1 MVKIRFYNTS
11 TNPDP
16 AFKHDSDA
24 GFDLY
29 ANETVY
35 IQGGETKLIDIGLR
49 IDVPPG
55 FEGQIRLRSSF
66 AKKGL
71 LIPNAPGTI
80 DAGYKGPIMVAL
92 RNAANYQS
100 FKLSKGERFA
110 QIVINEIPDV
120 SLYSVTKEEFFE
132 EETSRGDGGFGSTG
146 RF

>member
-11 TNPDP
+11 KNPDP

-29 ANETVY
+29 SNETVY
-35 IQGGETKLIDIGLR
+35 IQGGETKLVDIGLR
-49 IDVPPG
+49 LDIPPG
-55 FEGQIRLRSSF
+55 YEGQIRLRSSF

-92 RNAANYQS
+92 R
-100 FKLSKGERFA
+100 KGILS
-110 QIVINEIPDV
+110 
-120 SLYSVTKEEFFE
+120 
-132 EETSRGDGGFGSTG
+132 
-146 RF
+146 

>member
-1 MVKIRFYNTS
+1 M
-11 TNPDP
+11 
-16 AFKHDSDA
+16 
-24 GFDLY
+24 Y

-80 DAGYKGPIMVAL
+80 DAGYKGPLMVAL

-120 SLYSVTKEEFFE
+120 SLCPVTKEEFFE